1 VSDFS
6 ISLVIGI
13 CGLGGCAVVM
23 LIALAFKMRSHK
35 TAMQKLHAKIDL
47 ILVEQKVARQARRK
61 DMEERFNKMGEELRL
76 AGKSGEYAAGS
87 PTGVNEYPGSPGYGY
102 DDC

>member
-1 VSDFS
+1 M
-6 ISLVIGI
+6 
-13 CGLGGCAVVM
+13 M